1 MTVSLAVDEAS
12 DAGPAEV
19 FWTPEV
25 AARLD
30 AIAVPF
36 VRRVTAARVAA
47 AARARGVRL
56 VDGAFFDRAAS
67 Y

>member
-1 MTVSLAVDEAS
+1 MTVGLGPAA
-12 DAGPAEV
+12 APGMGPAEV
-19 FWTPEV
+19 SWTPEV
-25 AARLD
+25 AARLA

-47 AARARGVRL
+47 VARAQGVRL
-56 VDGAFFDRAAS
+56 VDSAFFDRAAS